1 MDPNTPYEQPPE
13 DPDVSGDV
21 PSSEQP
27 AEDPGMSSDL
37 PPSAQAP
44 PSEPESEKGKT
55 WLYVLFGVAAVL
67 LIALIAFALFGSCS
81 TPPPDAGDDSW
92 AKIEAAGVMNVG
104 TAADYAPFEYYNEQL
119 VMDGFDIALIR
130 EVANVLGVSAEVTDF
145 AFQGLGGALQIGQV
159 DLLISALSITDDRE
173 AIADFS
179 NVYFVGEDGVLTR
192 EGSGIDSISSPSDF
206 SGKRVGVQN
215 KTAYM
220 DWAQSTLVAT
230 GIITQDQLFVYAKP
244 EHAVA
249 DLTIDRLDLVV
260 MDFLP
265 AKKAASESGVNL
277 VGQSLNLQNFAIAV
291 PQGATALQQQI
302 NSALTELQ
310 NNGTMAR
317 LYERYLNLKPDEIP
331 TPPPPEATATPAP
344 TPTPG
349 GCIDGMEFVEDL
361 SYDDHDFTDLPK
373 LNPGEQFAK
382 GWRIKNSGTCE
393 WTTDYYLGFV
403 RGDRMGGA
411 DTGVDGKVDTG
422 QTLDIYVDLVAPN
435 TAGEFTGW
443 WQMYTDKGIAFGE
456 TIWVAIQVIGPTEVP
471 TNTPEATETPI
482 PPEATATDEPAP
494 TATEHPAADLIGPT
508 WVLKE
513 YTPLDGLVTEALDDP
528 ESTVI
533 FDMDNTISGSGACNS
548 YSGTFLSDGEEI
560 DIEIESVT
568 NLVCEQPI
576 MDQELM
582 FLQLLDEVQEYI
594 IRVTLDGTELE
605 VIAERTIDDELE
617 DVVIMVF
624 ETE

>member
-1 MDPNTPYEQPPE
+1 MDPNTPYEQSPE
-13 DPDVSGDV
+13 DPGT
-21 PSSEQP
+21 
-27 AEDPGMSSDL
+27 SSDL
-37 PPSAQAP
+37 PPSAQTP
-44 PSEPESEKGKT
+44 PSEPESDKGKT
-55 WLYVLFGVAAVL
+55 WLYVLFGVAAALV
-67 LIALIAFALFGSCS
+67 IAVIAFALFGSCS
-81 TPPPDAGDDSW
+81 SPSPDAGDDSW
-92 AKIEAAGVMNVG
+92 AKIEAAGVMKVG
-104 TAADYAPFEYYNEQL
+104 TAADYRPFEYYNEQL

-159 DLLISALSITDDRE
+159 DMLISALSITGERE
-173 AIADFS
+173 AFADFS
-179 NVYFVGEDGVLTR
+179 NVYYVGEDGVLAR
-192 EGSGIDSISSPSDF
+192 DGSGIDSVSSPGDF
-206 SGKRVGVQN
+206 AGKRVGVQN

-249 DLTIDRLDLVV
+249 DLEIDRLDLVV
-260 MDFLP
+260 MDILP
-265 AKKAASESGVNL
+265 AKKAASETGVNL
-277 VGQSLNLQNFAIAV
+277 VGQSLNPQHFAIAV

-349 GCIDGMEFVEDL
+349 GCINGMEFVEDL

-373 LNPGEQFAK
+373 LNPGEKFAK

-403 RGDRMGGA
+403 RGDRMDGE
-411 DTGVDGKVDTG
+411 DTSVDSKVETGK
-422 QTLDIYVDLVAPN
+422 TLDIYVDLVAPN

-443 WQMYTDKGIAFGE
+443 WQMFTDKDIPFGE
-456 TIWVAIQVIGPTEVP
+456 TIWAAIQVIGPTEVP

-513 YTPLDGLVTEALDDP
+513 YTPPDGLATTPLDDP

-533 FDMDNTISGSGACNS
+533 FDLNDIINGSGGCNT
-548 YSGTFLSDGEEI
+548 YNGTFTSDGENL
-560 DIEIESVT
+560 DIEIESVSK
-568 NLVCEQPI
+568 LACEQPI

-582 FLQLLDEVQEYI
+582 FLQLLDEAEEYHI
-594 IRVTLDGTELE
+594 MADGFKLE
-605 VIAERTIDDELE
+605 ILAERTVDDKLE
-617 DVVIMVF
+617 DVIILAF
-624 ETE
+624 HAE

>member
-1 MDPNTPYEQPPE
+1 MDPSTPPEQPP
-13 DPDVSGDV
+13 
-21 PSSEQP
+21 
-27 AEDPGMSSDL
+27 EDPGMSSDFTSSEQ
-37 PPSAQAP
+37 PPEDPSMSSDFSSSAQPP
-44 PSEPESEKGKT
+44 PSEPESEKSKT

-67 LIALIAFALFGSCS
+67 LIAVIAFALFGSCS
-81 TPPPDAGDDSW
+81 TPPPDTGDDSW
-92 AKIEAAGVMNVG
+92 AKIEAAGVMKIG

-119 VMDGFDIALIR
+119 AMDGFDIALIR
-130 EVANVLGVSAEVTDF
+130 EVANVLGVNSEVTDF

-159 DLLISALSITDDRE
+159 DVLISALSITEERE
-173 AIADFS
+173 TIADFS
-179 NVYFVGEDGVLTR
+179 NVYFVGEDGVLAR
-192 EGSGIDSISSPSDF
+192 DGSGIDSVSSLGDF

-249 DLTIDRLDLVV
+249 DLMIDRLDLVV

-265 AKKAASESGVNL
+265 AKKAASETGVNL
-277 VGQSLNLQNFAIAV
+277 VGQSLNLQHFAIAV

-331 TPPPPEATATPAP
+331 TPPPPEATATAAP

-349 GCIDGMEFVEDL
+349 GCINGMEFVDDL
-361 SYDDHDFTDLPK
+361 SYDDQDFTDLPK
-373 LNPGEQFAK
+373 LNPGEKFAK
-382 GWRIKNSGTCE
+382 GWQIQNSGTCE

-403 RGDRMGGA
+403 RGDRMDGEA
-411 DTGVDGKVDTG
+411 TDVDSKVDSG

-435 TAGEFTGW
+435 KAGEYAGW
-443 WQMYTDKGIAFGE
+443 WQMFTDKDVPFGE

-471 TNTPEATETPI
+471 TNTPEATETPV
-482 PPEATATDEPAP
+482 PPEATVVPPEP

-513 YTPLDGLVTEALDDP
+513 YTQPDGLVTEALDDP

-533 FDMDNTISGSGACNS
+533 FDLNDIVSGSGGCNT
-548 YSGTFLSDGEEI
+548 YNGTFVSDGEEL
-560 DIEIESVT
+560 DITIETISKA
-568 NLVCEQPI
+568 VCVGPI
-576 MDQELM
+576 TTQELI
-582 FLQLLDEVQEYI
+582 FLQLLDEAEEYLI
-594 IRVTLDGTELE
+594 HITAEGSELE
-605 VIAERTIDDELE
+605 MIAERTIDDKQE

>member
-13 DPDVSGDV
+13 DPDMSGDLT
-21 PSSEQP
+21 SSEQP
-27 AEDPGMSSDL
+27 PEDPGISSDL
-37 PPSAQAP
+37 PSSAQTP

-55 WLYVLFGVAAVL
+55 WLYVLYGVAAAL
-67 LIALIAFALFGSCS
+67 LIAVIALVLFGSCS

-92 AKIEAAGVMNVG
+92 AKIEAAGVMKIG

-159 DLLISALSITDDRE
+159 DLLISALSITDERE

-179 NVYFVGEDGVLTR
+179 NVYFVGEDGVLAR
-192 EGSGIDSISSPSDF
+192 EGSDIDSISSPSDF

-265 AKKAASESGVNL
+265 AKKAASEIGVNL
-277 VGQSLNLQNFAIAV
+277 VGQSLNLQHFAIAV

-331 TPPPPEATATPAP
+331 TPSPPEATATPAP

-349 GCIDGMEFVEDL
+349 GCINGMEFVDDL
-361 SYDDHDFTDLPK
+361 SYDDDDFTDLPK

-382 GWRIKNSGTCE
+382 GWQIKNSGTCE

-403 RGDRMGGA
+403 RGDRMGGK
-411 DTGVDGKVDTG
+411 DTGVDSKVETGK
-422 QTLDIYVDLVAPN
+422 TLDIYVDLVAPN

-443 WQMYTDKGIAFGE
+443 WQMFSDKGIAFGE

-513 YTPLDGLVTEALDDP
+513 YTPPDGSATAPLDDP

-568 NLVCEQPI
+568 NLACEQPV
-576 MDQELM
+576 MDQELI

-594 IRVTLDGTELE
+594 IRITPDGTELE
-605 VIAERTIDDELE
+605 VLAERTIDDKQE

>member
-1 MDPNTPYEQPPE
+1 MDPSTPPEQPPE
-13 DPDVSGDV
+13 DPDMSGDFT
-21 PSSEQP
+21 SSEQP
-27 AEDPGMSSDL
+27 AEDRGMTSDF
-37 PPSAQAP
+37 PSPEQP
-44 PSEPESEKGKT
+44 SPSEPESEKGKT

-67 LIALIAFALFGSCS
+67 LIAVIAFALFGSCS

-159 DLLISALSITDDRE
+159 DLLISALSITDERE

-179 NVYFVGEDGVLTR
+179 NVYFVGEDGVLAR
-192 EGSGIDSISSPSDF
+192 EGSDIDSISSPSDF

-215 KTAYM
+215 NTVYM
-220 DWAQSTLVAT
+220 DWAQSTLVAS

-249 DLTIDRLDLVV
+249 DLMIDRLDLVV

-265 AKKAASESGVNL
+265 AKKTASETGVNL
-277 VGQSLNLQNFAIAV
+277 VGQSLNLQHFAIAV
-291 PQGATALQQQI
+291 PQGASALQQQI

-317 LYERYLNLKPDEIP
+317 LYKRYLNLKPDEIP
-331 TPPPPEATATPAP
+331 TPSPPEATATPAP

-349 GCIDGMEFVEDL
+349 GCINGMEFVDDL

-393 WTTDYYLGFV
+393 WTMDYYLGFV
-403 RGDRMGGA
+403 RGDRM
-411 DTGVDGKVDTG
+411 DGKDTNVDSKVETG

-443 WQMYTDKGIAFGE
+443 WQMFTDKDIAFGE

-482 PPEATATDEPAP
+482 PPEATDVPPEP

-533 FDMDNTISGSGACNS
+533 FDLNDMVSGSGGCNT
-548 YSGTFLSDGEEI
+548 YSGTFLSDGEII

-568 NLVCEQPI
+568 KLVCEQPI

-582 FLQLLDEVQEYI
+582 FLQLLDEVEEYLI
-594 IRVTLDGTELE
+594 QITADGSELE
-605 VIAERTIDDELE
+605 VLAERTIDDELE

>member
-1 MDPNTPYEQPPE
+1 MDPSTPPEQPPE
-13 DPDVSGDV
+13 DPGMSGDFT
-21 PSSEQP
+21 SSEQP
-27 AEDPGMSSDL
+27 PEDPGMTSDF
-37 PPSAQAP
+37 PSTEQP
-44 PSEPESEKGKT
+44 SPSEPESEKSKT

-67 LIALIAFALFGSCS
+67 LIAVIAFALFGSCS
-81 TPPPDAGDDSW
+81 TPPPEAGDDSW

-104 TAADYAPFEYYNEQL
+104 TAADYRPFEYYNEQL
-119 VMDGFDIALIR
+119 AMDGFDIALIR
-130 EVANVLGVSAEVTDF
+130 EVGNVLGVNTEITDF
-145 AFQGLGGALQIGQV
+145 AFQGLGDALQIGQV
-159 DLLISALSITDDRE
+159 DILISALSITDERE

-179 NVYFVGEDGVLTR
+179 NVYYVGEDGVLAR
-192 EGSGIDSISSPSDF
+192 DGSGIDSVSSPSDF

-265 AKKAASESGVNL
+265 AKKTAAETGVNL
-277 VGQSLNLQNFAIAV
+277 VGQSLNLQHFAIAV

-302 NSALTELQ
+302 NWALTELQ

-317 LYERYLNLKPDEIP
+317 LFERYLNLKPDEIP

-349 GCIDGMEFVEDL
+349 GCINGMEFVEDL

-373 LNPGEQFAK
+373 LNPGEKFAK

-393 WTTDYYLGFV
+393 WTTDYYIGFV
-403 RGDRMGGA
+403 RGDRMDGEA
-411 DTGVDGKVDTG
+411 TDVDSKVESG

-435 TAGEFTGW
+435 KAGEYAGW
-443 WQMYTDKGIAFGE
+443 WQMFTDKDVPFGE

-471 TNTPEATETPI
+471 TNTPEATE
-482 PPEATATDEPAP
+482 
-494 TATEHPAADLIGPT
+494 HPAADLIGPT

-513 YTPLDGLVTEALDDP
+513 YTPPDGLVTAPLDDP

-533 FDMDNTISGSGACNS
+533 FDLNDIVSGSGGCNT
-548 YSGTFLSDGEEI
+548 YNGPFVSDGEELA
-560 DIEIESVT
+560 IEIESVT
-568 NLVCEQPI
+568 KLVCEQLI
-576 MDQELM
+576 MDQELI
-582 FLQLLDEVQEYI
+582 FLQLLDESQEYLI
-594 IRVTLDGTELE
+594 HITADGSELE
-605 VIAERTIDDELE
+605 MLAERTIDDKLE

-624 ETE
+624 DVE